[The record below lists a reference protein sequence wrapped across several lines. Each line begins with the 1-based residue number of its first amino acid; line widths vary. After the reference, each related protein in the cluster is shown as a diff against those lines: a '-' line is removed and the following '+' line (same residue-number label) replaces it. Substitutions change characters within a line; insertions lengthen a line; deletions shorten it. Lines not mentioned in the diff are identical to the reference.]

1 MNYYFFNNRLFWGIV
16 AFFVVLSVN
25 NGKCQFENTDL
36 GARAVGLNGAF
47 TSLSD
52 NSLAVFYNPAGLG
65 QLKYRDFSVF
75 YNPAPFGLS
84 ELSTAA
90 LTYAEPLKY
99 GTVAAA
105 LRTYGFELYKET
117 NILLSYGNSYKNKL
131 FYGANFNFYHLNIQN
146 YGSASA
152 IGLDIGAMAYVNK
165 FLRWGF
171 FGKNI
176 TGSIIGESKEKIAQV
191 YRTGLNFK
199 PLDEAGLL
207 LEIEKDV
214 KYPVSVRAGFEY
226 SLLDYVDLRAGVGS
240 EPTSFTGGI
249 GINYKIFQLDYA
261 IYKSQD
267 LGITHQGSLTVN
279 FGGSRGRTETKE
291 QLRKAFEE
299 K

>member
-1 MNYYFFNNRLFWGIV
+1 VNYNFLYNRLFLGFV
-16 AFFVVLSVN
+16 AFIAFFLIKTGN
-25 NGKCQFENTDL
+25 AQFENTDL

-52 NSLAVFYNPAGLG
+52 NSLAIFYNPAGLG
-65 QLKYRDFSVF
+65 QLKYRDLSVF
-75 YNPAPFGLS
+75 YNPAPFGLT

-90 LTYAEPLKY
+90 FTFAEPLKY
-99 GTVAAA
+99 GTVGVG
-105 LRTYGFELYKET
+105 LRTYGFDLYKET
-117 NILLSYGNSYKNKL
+117 SILLSYGNSYKNRL
-131 FYGANFNFYHLNIQN
+131 YYGVNFNFYHLNIQN

-152 IGLDIGAMAYVNK
+152 IGLDIGAMAYINK

-176 TGSIIGESKEKIAQV
+176 SGSTIGTSKEKIAQI
-191 YRTGLNFK
+191 YRTGLNYK
-199 PLDEAGLL
+199 PLNEVNLM

-226 SLLDYVDLRAGVGS
+226 SLLDYVDLRAGIGS

-249 GINYKIFQLDYA
+249 GFNYKIFQLDYA
-261 IYKSQD
+261 MYKSQD

-279 FGGSRGRTETKE
+279 FGGSKARTESKE
-291 QLRKAFEE
+291 QLRKAFED

>member
-1 MNYYFFNNRLFWGIV
+1 VNYNFLYNRLFLGFV
-16 AFFVVLSVN
+16 AFIVFFSIKT
-25 NGKCQFENTDL
+25 GKAQFENVDL

-52 NSLAVFYNPAGLG
+52 NSLAIFYNPSGLG

-75 YNPAPFGLS
+75 YNPAPFGLT

-90 LTYAEPLKY
+90 FTYAEPLKY
-99 GTVAAA
+99 GTIGAG

-117 NILLSYGNSYKNKL
+117 NILFSYGNNYKSRL

-146 YGSASA
+146 YGSATA
-152 IGLDIGAMAYVNK
+152 MGIDVGAMVYINK
-165 FLRWGF
+165 YLRWGF

-176 TGSIIGESKEKIAQV
+176 TGSTIGTSKEKIAQV
-191 YRTGLNFK
+191 YRTGLNYK
-199 PLDEAGLL
+199 PLNEASLI

-226 SLLDYVDLRAGVGS
+226 SFLDYVDLRAGVGS

-249 GINYKIFQLDYA
+249 GFNYNIFQLDYA
-261 IYKSQD
+261 MYKSQD

-279 FGGSRGRTETKE
+279 FGGSKGRMETKE

>member
-1 MNYYFFNNRLFWGIV
+1 MNYYFINNLFFKG
-16 AFFVVLSVN
+16 FVVFIVFLSVKI
-25 NGKCQFENTDL
+25 GSAQFENTDL

-47 TSLSD
+47 TSVSD
-52 NSLAVFYNPAGLG
+52 NSLAIFYNPAGLG

-90 LTYAEPLKY
+90 FTYAEPLKY
-99 GTVAAA
+99 GTIGAGI
-105 LRTYGFELYKET
+105 RTYGFDLYKET
-117 NILLSYGNSYKNKL
+117 CILLSYGNNFKNRL

-146 YGSASA
+146 YGSATSLG
-152 IGLDIGAMAYVNK
+152 IDVGAMAYINK
-165 FLRWGF
+165 YLRWGF

-176 TGSIIGESKEKIAQV
+176 TGSTIGESKEKIAQV
-191 YRTGLNFK
+191 YRTGFNFK
-199 PLDEAGLL
+199 PVNEAGLM

-214 KYPVSVRAGFEY
+214 KYPLSVRAGFEY

-249 GINYKIFQLDYA
+249 GFNYNIFQLDYA
-261 IYKSQD
+261 LYKSPD
-267 LGITHQGSLTVN
+267 LGITHQGSLTIN
-279 FGGSRGRTETKE
+279 FGGSKGRTETKE
-291 QLRKAFEE
+291 QLRKAFDG